1 MLLRTFLSMGPP
13 LLRFSWVLHTQ
24 ARASDVS
31 NHLLSH
37 HSLPR
42 MTTSWDPY
50 SCSKTLCNEG
60 HSPSCSQRHWT
71 NTSAPWSALVL
82 ILHTNS
88 WDRNTFSTLEEFSA
102 EDFLQNLESRG
113 SVSDCQ
119 LALLPPLERDEVKP
133 EFVSE
138 ACPSLHVAALW
149 KAPLLELTQQCTV
162 LCLRVPDS
170 LPPSRADPEESGS
183 QRTWAKCPPSSGG
196 LPSQRACF
204 SSSGG
209 KKECYAEQLECIV
222 TRLGEAAPNTCRIGQ
237 NYQAWCHQMTQTAH
251 IFCFQR

>member
-1 MLLRTFLSMGPP
+1 
-13 LLRFSWVLHTQ
+13 
-24 ARASDVS
+24 
-31 NHLLSH
+31 
-37 HSLPR
+37 

-50 SCSKTLCNEG
+50 SCSKTLCNG
-60 HSPSCSQRHWT
+60 GYSPSCSQRHWT

-119 LALLPPLERDEVKP
+119 LALLPPLERDETKP

-138 ACPSLHVAALW
+138 ACPSLHAAALW

-162 LCLRVPDS
+162 LCLPVPDS
-170 LPPSRADPEESGS
+170 LPPSQADPEESGS

-209 KKECYAEQLECIV
+209 KKECYAEQFRVYCDKI
-222 TRLGEAAPNTCRIGQ
+222 GERQHLT
-237 NYQAWCHQMTQTAH
+237 HVE
-251 IFCFQR
+251 

>member
-1 MLLRTFLSMGPP
+1 MLLRTSLSMGPP

-170 LPPSRADPEESGS
+170 LPQVGQTRRNLEARGPEPNVHPPLVAS
-183 QRTWAKCPPSSGG
+183 QANVPVS
-196 LPSQRACF
+196 LPLVGRKS
-204 SSSGG
+204 
-209 KKECYAEQLECIV
+209 V
-222 TRLGEAAPNTCRIGQ
+222 MQ
-237 NYQAWCHQMTQTAH
+237 NN
-251 IFCFQR
+251 